1 MLKILKLA
9 FTLTVFC
16 VLSAGALAYVFM
28 FTGPKIEANAKL
40 AFERSLKEV
49 MPVSEVF
56 KPVGKDGKIFEGV
69 AAGKTVGTV
78 VLVAPRGYSSNI
90 QMLVGVDGE
99 LKVKGIKVL
108 DQRETPGL
116 GTNVLKPKFLGQF
129 IGKSPAD
136 KLEPKK
142 DVEAI
147 TGATIS
153 TRGVCEGVRAALKG
167 ASEFVKG
174 AK

>member
-16 VLSAGALAYVFM
+16 VVSAGALAYVFM

-49 MPVSEVF
+49 MPVAESF
-56 KPVGKDGKIFEGV
+56 KAAGKDGKIFEGV

-116 GTNVLKPKFLGQF
+116 GTNILKAKFLGQF
-129 IGKSPAD
+129 VGKSSAD

-153 TRGVCEGVRAALKG
+153 TRGVCEGVRAALAG
-167 ASEFVKG
+167 ASEFAKG

>member
-16 VLSAGALAYVFM
+16 VVSAGALAYVFM

-49 MPVSEVF
+49 LPGAETF
-56 KPVGKDGKIFEGV
+56 NPGKDGKVFEGI
-69 AAGKTVGTV
+69 AAGKPVGIA
-78 VLVAPRGYSSNI
+78 VLVAPRGYSGSI
-90 QMLVGVDGE
+90 RMLVGVDGD

-108 DQRETPGL
+108 DQKETPGL
-116 GTNVLKPKFLGQF
+116 GTNILKPQFLGQF
-129 IGKSPAD
+129 IGKSSAD

-153 TRGVCEGVRAALKG
+153 TRGVCEGVRAALTG
-167 ASEFVKG
+167 ASEFAKG

>member
-28 FTGPKIEANAKL
+28 FTGPKIEANAKI

-49 MPVSEVF
+49 LPGAETF
-56 KPVGKDGKIFEGV
+56 NAAGKEGKIFEGV
-69 AAGKTVGTV
+69 AAGKTVGTA
-78 VLVAPRGYSSNI
+78 VLVAPRGYSGNI
-90 QMLVGVDGE
+90 RMLVGVDGE
-99 LKVKGIKVL
+99 LKVRGIKVL

-116 GTNVLKPKFLGQF
+116 GTNILKPKFLSQF
-129 IGKSPAD
+129 VGKNAAD

-153 TRGVCEGVRAALKG
+153 TRGVCEGVREALGGAANF
-167 ASEFVKG
+167 AKG